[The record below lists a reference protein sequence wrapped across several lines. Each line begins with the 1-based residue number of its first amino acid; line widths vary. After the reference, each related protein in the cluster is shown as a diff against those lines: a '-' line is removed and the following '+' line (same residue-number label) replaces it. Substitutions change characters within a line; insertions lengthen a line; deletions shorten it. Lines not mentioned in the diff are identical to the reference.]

1 MPTYPVK
8 YFDSTTM
15 TGLPPCRGTNGD
27 MIAMLDAMLVNGFN
41 VRAPSTGG
49 VTVTSNVCTITFPSA
64 HGYIEGQIVK
74 VSGATGTGADQI
86 NGEHYVTYA
95 DTGSIKFADI
105 AGVPDGAV
113 AGTIEV
119 RAAPLG
125 WEKPYANTN
134 IGVYRS
140 ADPAGTRLFL
150 SVQDDQGGGRS
161 AKVVMYENMTDANTG
176 TGPSTVFGNHYWIKA
191 PAAGS
196 TPYDYRLVG
205 DSRLFYLAVRWFT
218 TYASDTSLYVFGD
231 INSFKAGDAYGC
243 MLNGKGVAT
252 PANPGYDSSAFATMT
267 GAHSNHCIARAQ
279 NQLGG
284 AVGLGRWGSRKSQY
298 SGFSEGFPY
307 PNPSDNGILLHPIL
321 LEDTGSARG
330 MMPGAYQIIHPSGY
344 PAQGQILSPLVG
356 LPGRR
361 VMILNACDNDNSSSF
376 RYAIAVDITGPWR

>member
-1 MPTYPVK
+1 MANYPVK

-15 TGLPPCRGTNGD
+15 IGMPPCRGTNGD
-27 MIAMLDAMLVNGFN
+27 LIAILDALLVNGFN
-41 VRAPSTGG
+41 VRTPATNG
-49 VTVTSNVCTITFPSA
+49 VSVSNNECTISFPSA
-64 HGYIEGQIVK
+64 HGFIKGQIVK
-74 VSGATGTGADQI
+74 VSGATGTGAEQI

-95 DTGSIKFADI
+95 DTGSIKFTDI
-105 AGVPDGAV
+105 TGVPDGAV

-150 SVQDDQGGGRS
+150 RVQDDQGGGRS

-205 DSRLFYLAVRWFT
+205 DSRLFYLAVRWYV
-218 TYASDTSLYVFGD
+218 TYASDTSLFIFGD

-243 MLNGKGVAT
+243 MLNGK
-252 PANPGYDSSAFATMT
+252 SSAIPNEPFSDSNSFAILT
-267 GAHSNHCIARAQ
+267 GGPSNHCIARAQ

-298 SGFSEGFPY
+298 SGCSEGFPY

-344 PAQGQILSPLVG
+344 PAQGQILSPIVG

-361 VMILNACDNDNSSSF
+361 VIILNAEYLIS
-376 RYAIAVDITGPWR
+376 RAAIAVDITGPWR